1 MLFVVELP
9 HYPIWTMLLSHLKK
23 NISETN
29 DIHMSI
35 PQVQTTGTTVNLSLK

>member
-9 HYPIWTMLLSHLKK
+9 HYPVWTMSLNNLKK
-23 NISETN
+23 NISETI

-35 PQVQTTGTTVNLSLK
+35 PQVQTTRTTVNLSLK